1 MRKKLIEVA
10 LPLHAINLACVEDK
24 NRKTGHIRN
33 LHKWFAPMPLPAL
46 RAILFASL
54 VDDPGDQLTE
64 HEAKK
69 EREKLFRV
77 IESILPTDATTS
89 AFQDAKR
96 IIRDSLNEE
105 LPIIVDPFCGGGSTI
120 TEAQRLGLPS
130 FASDLNPIP
139 VLIARALSIIPQT
152 VRGMGPIN
160 PNDCTSTLLSTND
173 LNGFLLDVEFYA
185 QKVRDIAWKRIG
197 HFFPVTSNGEVVT
210 TWRWAWSVPRDF
222 QRIKYPTKK

>member
-105 LPIIVDPFCGGGSTI
+105 LPIK
-120 TEAQRLGLPS
+120 GLPE
-130 FASDLNPIP
+130 NKIP
-139 VLIARALSIIPQT
+139 NKKIEKCFFEKVIIF
-152 VRGMGPIN
+152 V
-160 PNDCTSTLLSTND
+160 
-173 LNGFLLDVEFYA
+173 
-185 QKVRDIAWKRIG
+185 
-197 HFFPVTSNGEVVT
+197 
-210 TWRWAWSVPRDF
+210 
-222 QRIKYPTKK
+222 